1 MLTTLVFL
9 LAASVVFVSIS
20 RRLGFGSILGYLIAG
35 AVIGPSALRLV
46 TDIHVIQEI
55 SEFGVLMLLFLIGLE
70 LRPQRIWL
78 MRRAVFGLGAAQVFV
93 TGAVL
98 GTLIYL
104 TMHLDPRGAYVLGL
118 GLALSSTAIVL
129 PLLGERDLLGSGS
142 GRDAFAVLLFQDLAS
157 IPLVSVLPLLGDH
170 GPTGPIWPPL
180 LKGAAAVAVILF
192 GGRYLVRPLFR
203 IVGKIKTT
211 EIFTATALLTIATA
225 AVVAD
230 LAGLPMSLGAFAA
243 GVILSESEY
252 RHELQVDIEPF
263 EGLLLGFFFVSIGMG
278 ANIGLA
284 VSQPLTIAGA
294 VLLLIV
300 VKIVV
305 AFALEQWRS
314 RNIIRAL
321 RFALALPQG
330 SEFGFVLFTAAL
342 AAGVLA
348 KPAFDEAM
356 LVVALSMAVSP
367 LLFALSET
375 FVVPRLLARAMPR
388 REEKI
393 DAAPAPVIIAGFG
406 RVGQIVGRVM
416 KMRKI
421 AFNALDNDA
430 DNIDTVRRFGTKAFF
445 GDPTRLELLR
455 AVGAGDAKVLV
466 VTLGDPVQ
474 SLQLVERAKEE
485 FPHLRIYAR
494 ARNRRHA
501 HLLMNV
507 GVDAIVRETFFS
519 SLRLTE
525 MVLQGLGL
533 DEDDARRTVNAF
545 RERDEKTLLL
555 QQDIYDDEKKLI
567 QSAKQAALELQQLF
581 EDDAEAQV

>member
-20 RRLGFGSILGYLIAG
+20 RRLGFGSILGYLVAG

-98 GTLIYL
+98 GTLICFTMNLDARGSYL
-104 TMHLDPRGAYVLGL
+104 LGL

-225 AVVAD
+225 SVVAD

-284 VSQPLTIAGA
+284 VSQPLTITGA

-305 AFALEQWRS
+305 AFALEHWRS
-314 RNIIRAL
+314 RNIVRSL

-367 LLFALSET
+367 LLFALSES
-375 FVVPRLLARAMPR
+375 FVVPRLLARSMPR

-416 KMRKI
+416 KVRKI
-421 AFNALDNDA
+421 AFNALDNDS
-430 DNIDTVRRFGTKAFF
+430 DNIDTVRRFGIKAFF

-455 AVGAGDAKVLV
+455 AVGAEDAKVLV

-485 FPHLRIYAR
+485 FPHLKIYAR

-533 DEDDARRTVNAF
+533 DEDDARRTVHAF

>member
-9 LAASVVFVSIS
+9 LSASVVFVSIS
-20 RRLGFGSILGYLIAG
+20 RNLGFGSILGYLVAG
-35 AVIGPSALRLV
+35 AVIGPSGLRLV
-46 TDIHVIQEI
+46 TDLHVIQEI

-78 MRRAVFGLGAAQVFV
+78 MRRAVFGLGAAQVFG
-93 TGAVL
+93 TGLVL
-98 GTLIYL
+98 GGLIHL
-104 TMHLDPRGAYVLGL
+104 TMGTDLRGAMVLGC

-129 PLLGERDLLGSGS
+129 PMLGERDLLGSGS
-142 GRDAFAVLLFQDLAS
+142 GRDAFAVLLFQDLVS
-157 IPLVSVLPLLGDH
+157 IPFVAILPLLGDH
-170 GPTGPIWPPL
+170 GATGPLWPPV
-180 LKGAAAVAVILF
+180 LKGIAAVAVILF

-203 IVGKIKTT
+203 IVGKSKTT
-211 EIFTATALLTIATA
+211 EVFTATALLTIATA

-263 EGLLLGFFFVSIGMG
+263 EGLLLGFFFLSIGMA

-284 VSQPLTIAGA
+284 VSKPLTIAAA
-294 VLLLIV
+294 VAGLVL
-300 VKIVV
+300 VKSVV
-305 AFALEQWRS
+305 AFGLERA
-314 RNIIRAL
+314 RGPNLVRAL

-330 SEFGFVLFTAAL
+330 SEFGFVLFGAAL
-342 AAGVLA
+342 AAGVLGQA
-348 KPAFDEAM
+348 ALDEAT

-367 LLFALSET
+367 LLFALSER
-375 FVVPRLLARAMPR
+375 FLVPRLIALAKPV

-406 RVGQIVGRVM
+406 RVGQIVGRVL
-416 KMRKI
+416 KVRKI
-421 AFNALDNDA
+421 AFNALDPDA
-430 DNIDTVRRFGTKAFF
+430 DNIETVRRFGTKAFF

-455 AVGAGDAKVLV
+455 AVGAADAKILV
-466 VTLGDPVQ
+466 VALSDPTQ
-474 SLQLVERAKEE
+474 SLTLVERAREE
-485 FPHLRIYAR
+485 FPHLKIYAR

-507 GVDAIVRETFFS
+507 GIDATIRETFFS

-525 MVLQGLGL
+525 LVLQGLGL
-533 DEDDARRTVNAF
+533 ADEEARRTVQAF
-545 RERDEKTLLL
+545 RERDEKTLRL

-567 QSAKQAALELQQLF
+567 QSAKQAAIELEQLF
-581 EDDAEAQV
+581 EEDADA